1 MEHNLH
7 KYCGLGNGNSSL
19 KHCIVNS
26 KQELAGV
33 DNEHGVFRMLCDYDH
48 RRLSEGFLLR

>member
-1 MEHNLH
+1 MEHKLH
-7 KYCGLGNGNSSL
+7 KYCGLGNDNSSL

-33 DNEHGVFRMLCDYDH
+33 DNERGVFRMLCDYDH
-48 RRLSEGFLLR
+48 TNLRLPPTLT